1 VVLCSSPMRLRGA
14 WLGAL
19 GAAWVVG
26 IPARIEAQPTPPPD
40 GIAVGEF
47 WFRPRLELRVRGE
60 FHHRPVE
67 RSAFDV
73 GILGSRLGTPAPMTH
88 QWVAH
93 ERARLGLEVER
104 GVLSAT
110 VVVQDARIAGF
121 PSPLLA
127 DSNGDRPSTKFHTAY
142 LEAHTTELRPSFARL
157 GRQEIAWGEGRL
169 IGTSDW
175 LLVPRSLDAVRARW
189 VVRQLDVEAFAAL
202 LTAPASVPPQYARQ
216 ATTPS
221 TTGLTGTGVQLYG
234 VNTTLHLEPLL
245 HFELS
250 GLARIAR
257 TPLPPTL
264 LPSDTYVIDGRV
276 FGERAGW
283 SYAAEFAYEF
293 GRLAL
298 ADRRPSIAAWGA
310 TAHVDWQTTWM
321 LRPKLSLSGSYATGD
336 DGSNPGTLRAFD
348 PILPD
353 ARSGL
358 GQMGL
363 FAWSNILDAAF
374 TVVAAPTDE
383 TRVTLGYRYLRLAN
397 PRGAWFSA
405 SLAPVGQNLQNDAA
419 FLGHELD
426 GAVSFTPLD
435 SLTIRAIYGALITG
449 AGARAILNGTGGAGP
464 RLLSAAF
471 LQVEVVA
478 P

>member
-1 VVLCSSPMRLRGA
+1 MRLRSA

-19 GAAWVVG
+19 GAAWFLG
-26 IPARIEAQPTPPPD
+26 TAARIEAQPTPPPD
-40 GIAVGEF
+40 AIAVGEF
-47 WFRPRLELRVRGE
+47 WFRPRLELRLRGE
-60 FHHRPVE
+60 YYHRPVE
-67 RSAFDV
+67 TSGLDAAVV
-73 GILGSRLGTPAPMTH
+73 GDRLGTPIGTNH

-93 ERARLGLEVER
+93 ERARIGLEVER

-121 PSPLLA
+121 PSPIYVHSHA
-127 DSNGDRPSTKFHTAY
+127 EAPSTRFHTAF
-142 LEAHTTELRPSFARL
+142 LEAHTTELRPSFVRL
-157 GRQEIAWGEGRL
+157 GRQEIVWGEGRL
-169 IGTSDW
+169 VGTSDW

-189 VVRQLDVEAFAAL
+189 VLRQLDVEAFAAL
-202 LTAPASVPPQYARQ
+202 LTAPASVPPFYARQ

-234 VNTTLHLEPLL
+234 VNTVLHLEPLL
-245 HFELS
+245 HFEVA

-257 TPLPPTL
+257 IPLPPTL
-264 LPSDTYVIDGRV
+264 LPSDTYVIDGRI
-276 FGERAGW
+276 FGDRAGW
-283 SYAAEFAYEF
+283 SYAAEFAYQL
-293 GRLAL
+293 GRLAIV
-298 ADRRPSIAAWGA
+298 DRQPSLAAWAA

-336 DGSNPGTLRAFD
+336 DGSKPGTLRAFD

-363 FAWSNILDAAF
+363 YAWSNILDAAL
-374 TVVAAPTDE
+374 TVVASPME
-383 TRVTLGYRYLRLAN
+383 ELRITLGYRYVRLAD

-405 SLAPVGQNLQNDAA
+405 SLAPVGQNPTNDAA

-426 GAVSFTPLD
+426 GALSFTPLD
-435 SLTIRAIYGALITG
+435 SLTLRAGYGALITG
-449 AGARAILNGTGGAGP
+449 EGARAVLTGQKTGGP

-471 LQVEVVA
+471 VQVEVAA

>member
-1 VVLCSSPMRLRGA
+1 MTLRGA
-14 WLGAL
+14 CLGAL
-19 GAAWVVG
+19 GAAWIMAV
-26 IPARIEAQPTPPPD
+26 PARVEAQPTPPPD

-47 WFRPRLELRVRGE
+47 WFRPRLEVRLRGE
-60 FHHRPVE
+60 YYHRPVE
-67 RSAFDV
+67 TSGLDAS
-73 GILGSRLGTPAPMTH
+73 ILGDRLGTPIGMDH

-93 ERARLGLEVER
+93 ERARVGLEVER

-121 PSPLLA
+121 PSPLYA
-127 DSNGDRPSTKFHTAY
+127 HSHAEAPSTRFHTAY
-142 LEAHTTELRPSFARL
+142 LEAHTTELRPSFVRL
-157 GRQEIAWGEGRL
+157 GRQELVWGEGRL
-169 IGTSDW
+169 LGTSDW

-189 VVRQLDVEAFAAL
+189 VLRQLDVEAFAAL

-234 VNTTLHLEPLL
+234 VNAALHLEPLL
-245 HFELS
+245 HFELA

-257 TPLPPTL
+257 MPLPPTL
-264 LPSDTYVIDGRV
+264 ISTDTYVIDGRV

-283 SYAAEFAYEF
+283 SYAAEFAYEL

-298 ADRRPSIAAWGA
+298 VDRRPSIAAWGA

-321 LRPKLSLSGSYATGD
+321 LKPKLSLSGSYATGD
-336 DGSNPGTLRAFD
+336 DGSKPGTLRAFD

-363 FAWSNILDAAF
+363 YAWSNILDAAF
-374 TVVAAPTDE
+374 TVVTAPTDE
-383 TRVTLGYRYLRLAN
+383 MRITFGYRYLRLAD

-405 SLAPVGQNLQNDAA
+405 SLAPVGQNPQNDAA

-426 GAVSFTPLD
+426 GAVSFAPLD
-435 SLTIRAIYGALITG
+435 SVTVRAGYGALITG
-449 AGARAILNGTGGAGP
+449 EGARAVLTGSKSGGP

-471 LQVEVVA
+471 LQVEVLA